1 MPNKT
6 LPAIWPAPAK
16 LNLFL
21 HVTGRRADG
30 YHTLQTLFQFLD
42 YGDELSVEITAD
54 GAIARA
60 VSLAGVSEDADLT
73 LRAARAL
80 QAASGTDKGAR
91 IALTKRLPI
100 GGGLGGG
107 SSDAASTLL
116 ALNELWGLHWP
127 PAELARLGL
136 GLGADVPVFIHGRA
150 AWAEGV
156 GEILT
161 PVEPAESWYVVLIPP
176 VSVPTARVFAAL
188 VLGRMP
194 ECRGA
199 VATAIPWPFAT
210 LPHPCGSQDAHDSM
224 DGGGRA
230 KQDAR
235 AEERQLTHFTP
246 AITIRDF
253 HAGRTR
259 NELEP
264 VVRRLYPEVDKTLV
278 WLRRFGD
285 ARMSGSGGC
294 VFLPVASAEAGRV
307 ILAQCP
313 ASQASGFVAR
323 GVNRHPLHAMID
335 L

>member
-6 LPAIWPAPAK
+6 LPTSWPAPAK

-42 YGDELSVEITAD
+42 YGDELRVEITSD
-54 GAIARA
+54 GAIACA
-60 VSLAGVSEDADLT
+60 APLAGVSEDADLT

-80 QAASGTDKGAR
+80 RAASGTDKGAR
-91 IALTKRLPI
+91 IALAKRLPV

-127 PAELARLGL
+127 LAELGRLGL

-156 GEILT
+156 GEVLT
-161 PVEPAESWYVVLIPP
+161 PADPAESWYVVLIPP

-188 VLGRMP
+188 
-194 ECRGA
+194 E
-199 VATAIPWPFAT
+199 
-210 LPHPCGSQDAHDSM
+210 
-224 DGGGRA
+224 
-230 KQDAR
+230 
-235 AEERQLTHFTP
+235 LTGLTP

-259 NELEP
+259 NDLEP

-294 VFLPVASAEAGRV
+294 VFLPVANAEAGQT

-313 ASQASGFVAR
+313 ASQAKGFVAR
-323 GVNRHPLHAMID
+323 GVNRHPLHAMIG